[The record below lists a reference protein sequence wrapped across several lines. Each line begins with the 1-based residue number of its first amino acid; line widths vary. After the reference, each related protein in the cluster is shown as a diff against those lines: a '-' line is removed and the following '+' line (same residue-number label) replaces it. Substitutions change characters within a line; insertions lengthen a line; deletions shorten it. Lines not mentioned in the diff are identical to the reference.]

1 MNNGLRLRVGR
12 FAQPLFMY
20 FENLRAEQAYP
31 WAHLPTEGNFS
42 VSSAIT
48 FTGADA
54 LYRLLLGDWNL
65 NVQAYTDDARRQ
77 PHARHRCVQPVAG
90 GCQSPFLRPDRP
102 AARWRRCRAA
112 GRERLLKDE
121 SLQQVQKKSPQQVE
135 KNWARM
141 IFTSKTNPLRELKV
155 ADVKAVMAST
165 PGATG
170 PFQEMQHEQNSSSG
184 GRSSRGFRLA

>member
-1 MNNGLRLRVGR
+1 MNNGLHLRVGR

-31 WAHLPTEGNFS
+31 WAHLPTEGYFS

-77 PHARHRCVQPVAG
+77 LGANLTLGIGVSSLSQADVSRLFFGQTDQLPDG
-90 GCQSPFLRPDRP
+90 GDAEPLDVSGSSRTSPCS
-102 AARWRRCRAA
+102 RCRRNRRSRSRRT
-112 GRERLLKDE
+112 GR
-121 SLQQVQKKSPQQVE
+121 V
-135 KNWARM
+135 
-141 IFTSKTNPLRELKV
+141 
-155 ADVKAVMAST
+155 
-165 PGATG
+165 
-170 PFQEMQHEQNSSSG
+170 
-184 GRSSRGFRLA
+184 